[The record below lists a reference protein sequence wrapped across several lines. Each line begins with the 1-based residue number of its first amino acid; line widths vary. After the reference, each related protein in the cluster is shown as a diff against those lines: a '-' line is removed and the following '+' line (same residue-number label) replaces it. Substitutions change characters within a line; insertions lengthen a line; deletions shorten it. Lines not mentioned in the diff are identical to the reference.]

1 MTMESKAA
9 PAGGLRPTDT
19 RARDTKD
26 APAKMPPKRTWPW
39 FLLMLFANFVV
50 LRLLQP
56 AGEESI
62 TVPYTLFKAEGRKGN
77 AESIYSRGDTLTGRF
92 RMPGT
97 SPSAGAE

>member
-1 MTMESKAA
+1 MESKAA

-62 TVPYTLFKAEGRKGN
+62 TVPYTLFKEEVRKGN
-77 AESIYSRGDTLTGRF
+77 VESIYSRGDTLTGRF
-92 RMPGT
+92 KMPVWK
-97 SPSAGAE
+97 SS